1 MITAPSEAFLAALKA
16 SHERL
21 TRATLFSLGANGAL
35 TEVGP
40 VQIASGTLALDS
52 TAAAWRRFSGEV
64 VVPPETQAVIEAAQ
78 TFNGEIKIEAGVT
91 LAGGAEWVQIA
102 QLRVEEYSVTTD
114 KASVSLT
121 AFDRAQRV
129 NDFPF
134 ITPYAP
140 RDMNGYQLSAID
152 AIKDIVTTAFP
163 SAAPPTFVVDPT
175 LDASVTPPEETVFT
189 GGRWD
194 AISTL
199 AQSIAAMVFND
210 NLGRFV
216 IWSKRP
222 DESVVDSVRSG
233 HRGTMTQ
240 LQSSTTRVEQF
251 NAVGLS
257 CESPA
262 QEPIFVYLV
271 DDDPASPTYYDGPF
285 GRKPYMTRNDSVTNV
300 DDAIIAARGILNR
313 RKTAARDVTLDAVYH
328 PLLQP
333 LDSVFLLEEG
343 MGVQEAHTIESID
356 LPLVGGKMSMKTFR
370 WLTGLVIWRELR
382 ANRTWD
388 QVPPATTWRAATKVD
403 VITPA

>member
-1 MITAPSEAFLAALKA
+1 
-16 SHERL
+16 
-21 TRATLFSLGANGAL
+21 
-35 TEVGP
+35 
-40 VQIASGTLALDS
+40 
-52 TAAAWRRFSGEV
+52 
-64 VVPPETQAVIEAAQ
+64 
-78 TFNGEIKIEAGVT
+78 
-91 LAGGAEWVQIA
+91 
-102 QLRVEEYSVTTD
+102 
-114 KASVSLT
+114 
-121 AFDRAQRV
+121 
-129 NDFPF
+129 
-134 ITPYAP
+134 
-140 RDMNGYQLSAID
+140 
-152 AIKDIVTTAFP
+152 
-163 SAAPPTFVVDPT
+163 
-175 LDASVTPPEETVFT
+175 
-189 GGRWD
+189 
-194 AISTL
+194 
-199 AQSIAAMVFND
+199 MVFND

-262 QEPIFVYLV
+262 QEPIFVYIV

-313 RKTAARDVTLDAVYH
+313 RKTAARDVTLDAVYQ

-382 ANRTWD
+382 ANKTWQ
-388 QVPPATTWRAATKVD
+388 QVPPATTWSAATKVD
-403 VITPA
+403 AITPA